1 MTKRTFANTA
11 WLTVLCVFV
20 CNGTCSGADVP
31 PTPSARISCGPAALY
46 VACSLLDVH
55 VGPAELQRMTTP
67 DEHGS
72 CSMLT
77 LKTCAEQLG
86 LYAYGLEMSLRDL
99 AGFDGIGIANTG
111 TRSRSAH
118 YVVVAGVRGEN
129 ALVVDPFAGS
139 RSRVEWIPMSR
150 MAKMWTGRI
159 LVLSRTKLNVAPGLQ
174 GGPALDS
181 APSAPTPEHDN
192 SAAVPAVQV
201 HGSILVA
208 ANPIVTQNNE
218 PGKPLHSAFVLSN
231 IAELPVLIESIN
243 PCCGVTAVMT
253 PQTDI
258 IAADDSVRIEVSS
271 VLPEQHGTEARTILV
286 QVKGETEGVSI
297 PLTWLIK
304 PPAEWCEVKPK
315 RLDFGP
321 VVRGEARKESITASA
336 RGGVGIGAMTSDS
349 PALAAQRNQQGDS
362 SVEGSS
368 EFIVSL
374 DTSLIENAG
383 LWRAKLQLSPEDG
396 ELPNA
401 IIETVAQVRDPVV
414 ATPKQVGLGRV
425 PCGGSSQQVVTVSIN
440 ATATRILA
448 VRSSDD
454 RLTPRL
460 LIGETG
466 GTATV
471 NVEWIPD
478 VPGLFKGAVVI
489 DTDNPLQPSVS
500 VSCYGIAIEKG
511 S

>member
-1 MTKRTFANTA
+1 MSQRGFCGMVAVVWVFTA
-11 WLTVLCVFV
+11 TTA
-20 CNGTCSGADVP
+20 GASSG
-31 PTPSARISCGPAALY
+31 RIPCGPAALY
-46 VACSLLDVH
+46 VASHLLDVQISLY
-55 VGPAELQRMTTP
+55 ELQKRVNL
-67 DEHGS
+67 DEDGN
-72 CSMLT
+72 CSMLG
-77 LKTCAEQLG
+77 LKTCAESMG
-86 LYAYGLEMSLRDL
+86 LFAYGLEMSPEDL
-99 AGFDGIGIANTG
+99 PRFKGIGIANTYS
-111 TRSRSAH
+111 RSRSFH
-118 YVVVAGVRGEN
+118 YIVVADVREDKV
-129 ALVVDPFAGS
+129 LIVDPFAAS

-150 MAKMWTGRI
+150 MAKMWTGRM

-174 GGPALDS
+174 RGPALDS

-258 IAADDSVRIEVSS
+258 IAAHDSVRIEVSS
-271 VLPEQHGTEARTILV
+271 VLPEQNGTEARTILV
-286 QVKGETEGVSI
+286 QAKGETEDVSI

-315 RLDFGP
+315 RLDFGF
-321 VVRGEARKESITASA
+321 VVRGETRNESITASA
-336 RGGVGIGAMTSDS
+336 RGSVGVGAMTSDS

-396 ELPNA
+396 GLPSA

-414 ATPKQVGLGRV
+414 VTPKQVGLGRV
-425 PCGGSSQQVVTVSIN
+425 PCGGSSQQVVKVSIN
-440 ATATRILA
+440 ATETRILA

-478 VPGLFKGAVVI
+478 VPGLFKGAVVL